1 MVSYTICYIWAM
13 SVALQ
18 NTHFGDCCGSPEWG
32 PQRGQQKTLPKHTL
46 GGPHA
51 HLGGFAG
58 DFRVPEGCPFESKI
72 CQNVVLEHMP
82 YPLECQGGP
91 KMAPGDFKTTK
102 MTPNSVPQDH
112 KNDPKQCS

>member
-1 MVSYTICYIWAM
+1 M

-18 NTHFGDCCGSPEWG
+18 NTHFGDCCGSPERG

-58 DFRVPEGCPFESKI
+58 DFRVPEGYPFESKI
-72 CQNVVLEHMP
+72 CQNDLLEPMP
-82 YPLECQGGP
+82 NPLECQGGP
-91 KMAPGDFKTTK
+91 KMAPGEFKTTE